1 MVQSF
6 CGVAYL
12 GVFAWISGL
21 GWIVAIALGGQPVR
35 AGIIPPSEVA
45 AVVVG
50 QSQPDDDDDEDE
62 KPKGPRLAPGKELG
76 LALTFERGKLR
87 DTRAARMVALEVPEG
102 TAPTPFLAPGP
113 FRAIWEGDLVIP
125 FKGEYTL
132 FAAGRGKIKV
142 EVNGKAVL
150 QGEGDDLNSV
160 KGKPAKLK
168 KGANKLVVTY
178 DSPPSGD
185 SEVRLS
191 WSSEDFRREPITTA
205 AFARD
210 TKLDPLTQGT
220 RLRSGRQLVAELR
233 CLQCHAADP
242 AVETAADRMP
252 ELGTDAPNLADAG
265 ARLKP
270 EWVARWVEDPRS
282 LRPTATMPKVLH
294 GEASKD
300 QARDLA
306 AYLGTLGKPSD
317 DSTPDPAEK
326 ISAGGRLFANLGCI
340 GCHTIP
346 DRDDWA
352 SEPKRVPLRFV
363 GAKWQPQALVAFLLD
378 PSKHYAWIKMPNFHF
393 TKLEAEQVAAYVS
406 SPPMVDLGVALGAQG
421 RPAADPDRG
430 RALFT
435 SVGCA
440 SCHAVEPSG
449 LLAKSPATKAV
460 AFAAITPEGWKRGC
474 VASGEANDRKAPDFA
489 LSAEAAEAVR
499 ALALVGLDS
508 MTRDA
513 APEFA
518 ERQVRSAQCI
528 ACHKRDGYDDAWT
541 DHKAEVDK
549 LLGETTPEEKDPDG
563 LPYPA
568 DQSRPSLTWT
578 GEKLRA
584 DWSETFIAGR
594 LDYKPRPYLKARMP
608 AFASRAKGLAQ
619 GLAMGHGYPV
629 LEPAQPAPDPELIP
643 VAQQLVGNTG
653 LNCVSCHNIGKV
665 AAVGV
670 FEAPGINFMHVRE
683 RLRLDYFDRWV
694 RSPIRV
700 EPETKMPTYFN
711 GEASVLPT
719 ILEGKAEPQIKALWN
734 YIRQGRQIEPPGK

>member
-1 MVQSF
+1 VPSQGF
-6 CGVAYL
+6 ARALVRRL
-12 GVFAWISGL
+12 GLILAV
-21 GWIVAIALGGQPVR
+21 
-35 AGIIPPSEVA
+35 
-45 AVVVG
+45 AVVLAGPPASKVSAATPAMLG
-50 QSQPDDDDDEDE
+50 STQPDDDDDEDE
-62 KPKGPRLAPGKELG
+62 RPKGPKLAPGKELG
-76 LALTFERGKLR
+76 LVLTFERGKLR

-113 FRAIWEGDLVIP
+113 FRATWDGDLVVP
-125 FKGEYTL
+125 FKGEYSL

-142 EVNGKAVL
+142 EVNGKTVL
-150 QGEGDDLNSV
+150 QGEGDDLNGA

-178 DSPPSGD
+178 DSPASGNA
-185 SEVRLS
+185 EVRLS
-191 WSSEDFRREPITTA
+191 WSSEDFRREPIGTT

-210 TKLDPLTQGT
+210 AKVEPLAQST
-220 RLRSGRQLVAELR
+220 RLRNGRQLVAELR
-233 CLQCHAADP
+233 CLQCHAPDRP
-242 AVETAADRMP
+242 IEAADRMP
-252 ELGTDAPNLADAG
+252 ELATDAPNLAEAG

-294 GEASKD
+294 GDQTKD

-317 DSTPDPAEK
+317 DPAPSSAEK
-326 ISAGGRLFANLGCI
+326 VVAGGRLFANLGCV
-340 GCHTIP
+340 GCHTTP

-378 PSKHYAWIKMPNFHF
+378 PSRHYAWIKMPNFHF
-393 TKLEAEQVAAYVS
+393 TRGEAEAVAAYVS
-406 SPPMVDLGVALGAQG
+406 SPPAVDLGVATAAQG

-430 RALFT
+430 RALFA

-449 LLAKSPATKAV
+449 PPSKSSSIRAV
-460 AFAAITPEGWKRGC
+460 AFGAITPEGWKRGC
-474 VASGEANDRKAPDFA
+474 VASGEGPDRKAPDFA
-489 LSAEAAEAVR
+489 LAAEAAEALR
-499 ALALVGLDS
+499 ALAQVGLDS
-508 MTRDA
+508 MARDSSL
-513 APEFA
+513 EFA
-518 ERQVRSAQCI
+518 ERQVRSAQCN

-541 DHKAEVDK
+541 DRKAEVDR
-549 LLGETTPEEKDPDG
+549 LLGETNVEEKDPDG

-584 DWSETFIAGR
+584 EWSETFIAGR
-594 LDYKPRPYLKARMP
+594 LDYKPRPYLRARMP
-608 AFASRAKGLAQ
+608 AFATRAKGLAQ
-619 GLAMGHGYPV
+619 GLAFGHGYPAV
-629 LEPAQPAPDPELIP
+629 EPTQPAPDPELIP
-643 VAQQLVGNTG
+643 VAQRLVGNTG
-653 LNCVSCHNIGKV
+653 LNCVSCHNIGKA

-670 FEAPGINFMHVRE
+670 FEAPGINFMHVQE

-711 GEASVLPT
+711 GDTSVLPT
-719 ILEGKAEPQIKALWN
+719 ILEGKAEPQVQALWN